1 MAGQGQNSFDKQFLR
16 DWLTRNKLAGENDVT
31 MPEEIV
37 QETARKYKQVYGIL
51 TGVEWSG

>member
-1 MAGQGQNSFDKQFLR
+1 
-16 DWLTRNKLAGENDVT
+16 LAGEKDVT

-51 TGVEWSG
+51 TGVEWSE